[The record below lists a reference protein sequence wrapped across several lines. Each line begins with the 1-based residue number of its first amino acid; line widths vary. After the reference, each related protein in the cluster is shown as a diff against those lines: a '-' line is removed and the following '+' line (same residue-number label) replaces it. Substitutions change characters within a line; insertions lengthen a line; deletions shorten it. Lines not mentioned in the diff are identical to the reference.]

1 MSQTSKTPIHYTE
14 IFQFYLYSPIA
25 LFQDDVEEEV
35 IEDFHNQGIIPISF
49 IREKSHPMFKRIA
62 QDFREKELSSIILSI
77 GYEKPYLA

>member
-1 MSQTSKTPIHYTE
+1 MKTPIHYTE

-49 IREKSHPMFKRIA
+49 IREKSHPMFKRISI
-62 QDFREKELSSIILSI
+62 DFKEKELSSIILSI
-77 GYEKPYLA
+77 GYETPYLA